1 MKSSEPCSLISN
13 FLNRIERI
21 RHCVHVDIQF
31 YIFFVW
37 TPKTFFFRNH
47 LISSYRFVLW
57 GSDGKNRWAE
67 VSSPPVC
74 FYSKPAPHCTGESFR
89 RVSLGTGWAFKR
101 AFPAIVASEIP
112 PTDGVLWKNGLP
124 IVSAGNFYLL
134 GGLTNDSIVVL
145 LYRGRIV
152 WSSTTCSIIYLF
164 FPFCILFHSHSV
176 ALEFLVGMYFSLHCQ
191 SLSDKMA
198 ILPRNDS
205 DVPQSR
211 RRKYRVNASVGIYQT
226 CQPCA
231 ECHV

>member
-1 MKSSEPCSLISN
+1 MMQRRVLSLTSSTEPWMEHSHLHTV
-13 FLNRIERI
+13 L
-21 RHCVHVDIQF
+21 QF
-31 YIFFVW
+31 FEW
-37 TPKTFFFRNH
+37 TPKTFILQIKPRPPISNYNC
-47 LISSYRFVLW
+47 LMSSYPFVLW

-124 IVSAGNFYLL
+124 IVSAGNFCLL

-164 FPFCILFHSHSV
+164 FC
-176 ALEFLVGMYFSLHCQ
+176 
-191 SLSDKMA
+191 
-198 ILPRNDS
+198 
-205 DVPQSR
+205 
-211 RRKYRVNASVGIYQT
+211 
-226 CQPCA
+226 
-231 ECHV
+231 